1 MSLLTSEAWPVGLL
15 NIFEHNRDN
24 HSTFENR
31 YRGPYDK
38 LLNYCFGD
46 GFTFYVGLHNPPVE
60 SRDSVD
66 SDTLVLFVVFHK
78 KSDSPVFFLE
88 VKDDTWAQKAAFRL
102 RADHQMRSR
111 YGFMLSECPL
121 PRLWGISVLG
131 NSMWTYCG
139 DKEAFSVDPKATPHP
154 RASSR
159 VLPPAYLDGEWE

>member
-1 MSLLTSEAWPVGLL
+1 
-15 NIFEHNRDN
+15 
-24 HSTFENR
+24 
-31 YRGPYDK
+31 
-38 LLNYCFGD
+38 
-46 GFTFYVGLHNPPVE
+46 
-60 SRDSVD
+60 
-66 SDTLVLFVVFHK
+66 
-78 KSDSPVFFLE
+78 
-88 VKDDTWAQKAAFRL
+88 VKDDTWAQKAAFRF

-131 NSMWTYCG
+131 TSMQTYCG